1 MDRDEFFKYL
11 GWVADICT
19 VWFTINYIGGK
30 LEFPISRQFQELSGI
45 SEKWWIIIGIISFIV
60 ALCSCLVRRNLKNSK
75 KRRKKK

>member
-45 SEKWWIIIGIISFIV
+45 SENHKIYIDLSI
-60 ALCSCLVRRNLKNSK
+60 
-75 KRRKKK
+75 